1 MKGIFKYA
9 SIISMVI
16 AIGILLKM
24 INSGYHLPMKEYIII
39 ILLTISL
46 VFRELHEIHNE
57 I

>member
-9 SIISMVI
+9 SIISMII